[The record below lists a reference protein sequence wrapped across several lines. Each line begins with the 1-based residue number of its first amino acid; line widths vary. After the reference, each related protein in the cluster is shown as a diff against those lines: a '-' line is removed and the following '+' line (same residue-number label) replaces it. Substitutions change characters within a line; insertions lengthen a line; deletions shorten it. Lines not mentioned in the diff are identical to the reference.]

1 MSIFRL
7 TCSQFAETFSGLLPL
22 FQYAQ
27 SKPELTPKEALQQF
41 VTQAQN
47 QNQFPQSGP
56 FHTVLQPSQNGV
68 LQLPPGSNPS
78 QFVSPASAAHLNLP
92 VNTSSASP
100 ATLNMSPAMQ
110 NIGLN
115 NHLQNNTQQLQ
126 QPHTSVGMVAQ
137 QSQQGTNTSVGTGS
151 QGTSA
156 NASPN
161 VNKRRRQS
169 GVKVEA
175 DDGGGNVETNGTV
188 TGGSKVKQSPR
199 PGVKRQKG
207 NG

>member
-1 MSIFRL
+1 M
-7 TCSQFAETFSGLLPL
+7 PL
-22 FQYAQ
+22 FQFAQ
-27 SKPELTPKEALQQF
+27 SKPELTPKESLQQF
-41 VTQAQN
+41 VHQVQNQAQFPPSGQFN
-47 QNQFPQSGP
+47 NLLQQPQNAINPA
-56 FHTVLQPSQNGV
+56 

-110 NIGLN
+110 NMALH
-115 NHLQNNTQQLQ
+115 NHLPNNNQQLQ
-126 QPHTSVGMVAQ
+126 QPHASIGMVAQ

-161 VNKRRRQS
+161 VNKRRRPS
-169 GVKVEA
+169 GVKTEVDENSN
-175 DDGGGNVETNGTV
+175 NVEVNGTV
-188 TGGSKVKQSPR
+188 AGGSKVKQSPR